1 MHTLTSVY
9 DRWRTKLLSVMAE
22 ANPRVS
28 ASSQHPYPS
37 SSIRT
42 QQKLSTAA
50 PALHDEPLKI
60 PKLIPN
66 SIPKADAL
74 FESHTMAGNAELL
87 PSAMQQESAVEGFM
101 NLVTE
106 DDDNLELQRQRREE
120 EEQKI
125 EDAQGEL
132 TLCVQHAVYAR
143 CEWLVDCKL
152 VNLWT
157 ANHSLIDQLAAGSVN
172 SKLLALCSVN
182 LYHVDFYESLLF
194 EYCF

>member
-28 ASSQHPYPS
+28 ASSQHPFPS

-42 QQKLSTAA
+42 QQKLSSAS
-50 PALHDEPLKI
+50 PATQNQDFEI
-60 PKLIPN
+60 PRLIPT

-74 FESHTMAGNAELL
+74 FESRSVAGNAELL
-87 PSAMQQESAVEGFM
+87 PSGMRQESVVQGFM

-106 DDDNLELQRQRREE
+106 DDDNLELQRQREE

-125 EDAQGEL
+125 EEAQGKL
-132 TLCVQHAVYAR
+132 TLCV
-143 CEWLVDCKL
+143 
-152 VNLWT
+152 
-157 ANHSLIDQLAAGSVN
+157 
-172 SKLLALCSVN
+172 
-182 LYHVDFYESLLF
+182 
-194 EYCF
+194 EYGACAH